1 MSVDMKKAFEEVVKY
16 REGLI
21 NYGREVVFTN
31 PDRLS
36 DNELKALVYT
46 IFEHIN
52 ELDMACGL
60 PYHNTGMPMPNSV
73 SKDRA
78 NELFVDFLDWYEII
92 QTPANKVYS
101 EVVKNFPVSKYK
113 RVLCVGDG
121 MCSHLGRKLA
131 EAGYE
136 VVSVDPYARKEFSG
150 KAKNGKGK
158 LHVTKSGFYRTSK
171 DMQDWADLIVGS
183 KITEFVE
190 EVVEAGKP
198 AVFTISD
205 NAEIYKMRYKGRTI
219 RKSKD
224 LDDELAKVKGM
235 TVKRVQDGFDD
246 DDFTYLYCYNPIER
260 GLDR

>member
-36 DNELKALVYT
+36 DKELQALVYT
-46 IFEHIN
+46 IFERIN

-150 KAKNGKGK
+150 KAKNGNGK
-158 LHVTKSGFYRTSK
+158 LYVTQASFFRTSG

-190 EVVEAGKP
+190 EIANSKKP

-205 NAEIYKMRYKGRTI
+205 NAEIYHMRYNGKPI

-224 LDDELAKVKGM
+224 LENELEKVKGI
-235 TVKRVQDGFDD
+235 TVKNIRDELSDD
-246 DDFTYLYCYNPIER
+246 ITKVYCYEPKER
-260 GLDR
+260 DRSR